1 MNKISVF
8 GSTGFIGS
16 KWMDLYSDSSFAEE
30 RSSIL
35 SKYKDI
41 LYFRGTNS
49 NYSVFKDP
57 TIEVKTNLLLLTE
70 MFKNLTPE
78 HSFNLI
84 SSWFVYGKNNCEI
97 NRESDRCNPKGFYS
111 IAKLSQE
118 QLLGSYCETF
128 NIKYKILRL
137 CNIIGKDKNAS
148 PKKNATEY
156 MISKLRNNEE
166 VNVYE
171 GDNYRNFLNVED
183 ACRAIKLI
191 TDNGKETIYNIGS
204 KKSTKMIDVIDY
216 CKNKLNSKS
225 KINIIESPKFHR
237 QVQAKNF
244 HMNIDKLES
253 LGFKPKYS
261 LEETLNIL
269 CK

>member
-1 MNKISVF
+1 MISVF
-8 GSTGFIGS
+8 GASGFIGS
-16 KWMDLYSDSSFAEE
+16 KWMELYPETSFAEE

-57 TIEVKTNLLLLTE
+57 TLEVKTNLLLLTE

-97 NRESDRCNPKGFYS
+97 NKESDCCNPKGFYS
-111 IAKLSQE
+111 IAKLAQE
-118 QLLGSYCETF
+118 QLLESYCETF

-148 PKKNATEY
+148 SQKNATEY

-191 TDNGKETIYNIGS
+191 TDNGKETIYNIGN
-204 KKSTKMIDVIDY
+204 KESTRMIDIIDY

-225 KINIIESPKFHR
+225 KINVIESPKFHQ

-261 LEETLNIL
+261 LEDTLNIL

>member
-1 MNKISVF
+1 MISVF
-8 GSTGFIGS
+8 GASGFIGS
-16 KWMDLYSDSSFAEE
+16 KWMELYSDASFAEE
-30 RSSIL
+30 RSSIS

-57 TIEVKTNLLLLTE
+57 TLEVKTNLLLLTE

-97 NRESDRCNPKGFYS
+97 NKESDCCNPKGFYS

-118 QLLGSYCETF
+118 QLLESYCETF

-137 CNIIGKDKNAS
+137 CNIIGKDKNATS
-148 PKKNATEY
+148 QKNATEY

-191 TDNGKETIYNIGS
+191 TDNGQETIYNIGS
-204 KKSTKMIDVIDY
+204 KESTRMIDIIDY

-225 KINIIESPKFHR
+225 KINVIESPKFHQ

-261 LEETLNIL
+261 LEDTLNIL

>member
-1 MNKISVF
+1 MISVF
-8 GSTGFIGS
+8 GASGFIGS
-16 KWMDLYSDSSFAEE
+16 KWMELYPETSFAEE
-30 RSSIL
+30 RSSIS

-57 TIEVKTNLLLLTE
+57 TLEVKTNLLLSTE
-70 MFKNLTPE
+70 MFKNLTPD

-97 NRESDRCNPKGFYS
+97 NKESDCCNPKGFYS
-111 IAKLSQE
+111 IAKLAQE
-118 QLLGSYCETF
+118 QLLESYCKTF
-128 NIKYKILRL
+128 NIKHKILRL
-137 CNIIGKDKNAS
+137 CNIIGKDKSAS
-148 PKKNATEY
+148 SQKNATEY

-191 TDNGKETIYNIGS
+191 TDNGQETIYNIGS
-204 KKSTKMIDVIDY
+204 KESTRMIDIIYY

-225 KINIIESPKFHR
+225 KINVIESPKFHQ

-261 LEETLNIL
+261 LEDTLNIL